1 MPTRSDY
8 LRDLRDNPGATAE
21 EVQRRVQAPTLAA
34 VETQFRKCANAKLI
48 ECDESRPRKYKL
60 TEKGAGEL
68 HKLEPQNKS
77 AIIKSNNGAVV
88 EFDDARRVPNNEADP
103 LEGRRVS
110 KARALLERI
119 QALEDMSTHSESP
132 PHADTE
138 STHAAS
144 DVAFLYLAQHELHS
158 FGWSDRL
165 FGEDS
170 QVKARVAD
178 LEGKVGQEIAGQAKR
193 LVAVEREI
201 HDDLWSDGTEV
212 LRSVLE
218 LREALHLP
226 ASIFGLGK
234 READSSGEDGR
245 QGENAQG

>member
-34 VETQFRKCANAKLI
+34 VETQFRKCANANLI

-60 TEKGAGEL
+60 TEKGAAEL
-68 HKLEPQNKS
+68 HKLEPQNRS

-88 EFDDARRVPNNEADP
+88 EFDDARRVPNDVADP
-103 LEGRRVS
+103 LEGRVS

-119 QALEDMSTHSESP
+119 EALEDMSTHSEST

-144 DVAFLYLAQHELHS
+144 DVVALYLAQHELHS

-178 LEGKVGQEIAGQAKR
+178 LEGKVGQEIADQAKR

-226 ASIFGLGK
+226 TSIFGLGQ
-234 READSSGEDGR
+234 REAGSSAAGGR